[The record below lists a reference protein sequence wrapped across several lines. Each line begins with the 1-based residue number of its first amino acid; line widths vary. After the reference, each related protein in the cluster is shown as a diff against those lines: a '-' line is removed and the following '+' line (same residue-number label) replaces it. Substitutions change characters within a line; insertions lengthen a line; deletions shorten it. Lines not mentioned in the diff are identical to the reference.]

1 MCVRVGTSP
10 RGERMASRRAIAGA
24 PSSVARCGGASVNAR
39 RARVA
44 RARRR
49 RARAT
54 REGDEDAELES
65 ASASASAPAAS
76 RAHAGPHDVEV
87 KRTTP
92 RPTRAVTRTGAAATK
107 SAKRAPKVSARG
119 RRRDSRRE
127 RERVSR
133 AGAGA
138 AGRFGDARERGR
150 EGKIPVRRWI
160 RVREGDVRDG
170 GRWWRSRRRW
180 SGKSDACGW
189 KTFWSIE
196 VFRVAADSRGRL
208 RRRQYLGGV
217 SDDGGAGDRV
227 RVDRELEGA
236 VVQGERED
244 VGRGAEVATR
254 GAV

>member
-76 RAHAGPHDVEV
+76 RAHVGPHDVEV

-92 RPTRAVTRTGAAATK
+92 RPTRAVTRTGAATTK
-107 SAKRAPKVSARG
+107 SAKHAPKVARVDAG
-119 RRRDSRRE
+119 RDSRRE

-133 AGAGA
+133 
-138 AGRFGDARERGR
+138 DWRGR
-150 EGKIPVRRWI
+150 GGKIWGRARTRTRGERFPYG
-160 RVREGDVRDG
+160 EGFAFAR
-170 GRWWRSRRRW
+170 
-180 SGKSDACGW
+180 ATCE
-189 KTFWSIE
+189 TE
-196 VFRVAADSRGRL
+196 
-208 RRRQYLGGV
+208 
-217 SDDGGAGDRV
+217 DDGGARD
-227 RVDRELEGA
+227 GA
-236 VVQGERED
+236 
-244 VGRGAEVATR
+244 GRGRATDAAGKR
-254 GAV
+254 AGA